1 MKTMQATLLLL
12 IVCFLGCSSTHR
24 LRPAHEADFA
34 SLNNRAFLKKVM
46 VTFVDGR
53 KIKVANLRMTSDST
67 YWNNPQIKQQPSPT
81 YMAVATSQIK
91 EVRFIRRGRGAVDG
105 MGFGLPLGLIYGVSQ
120 AGEACA
126 NCLIPISAGEIVL
139 GLGIFGA
146 ILGAPVGAIIGHR
159 DIYIIEHE
167 VATGT
172 H

>member
-12 IVCFLGCSSTHR
+12 IVCFVGCSSTHR
-24 LRPAHEADFA
+24 LRLAHEEDFA

-91 EVRFIRRGRGAVDG
+91 EVRFIRRGESALQG
-105 MGFGLPLGLIYGVSQ
+105 MGFGFLFGAVVGYA
-120 AGEACA
+120 AGEDCPPNAFICFPREEVA
-126 NCLIPISAGEIVL
+126 VVFGLTGALIGLPI
-139 GLGIFGA
+139 
-146 ILGAPVGAIIGHR
+146 GAIIGHR
-159 DIYIIEHE
+159 DTYIIEHE
-167 VATGT
+167 AAIDTN
-172 H
+172 